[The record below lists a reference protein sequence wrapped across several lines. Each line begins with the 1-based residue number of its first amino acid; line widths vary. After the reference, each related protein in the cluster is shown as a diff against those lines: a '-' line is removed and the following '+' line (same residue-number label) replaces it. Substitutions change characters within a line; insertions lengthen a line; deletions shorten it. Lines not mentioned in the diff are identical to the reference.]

1 MKGGKD
7 EKGEAAATSD
17 GFQTNFEGKEI
28 KMKKHA
34 AWTWMLVLLFVAVLG
49 MGLPIYGQE
58 KAKQEPSA
66 KEMGKEAAAFVV
78 KRLVVGT
85 GVENGEP
92 VGVAETFPASTEKV
106 YCFLEATDITKDTEV
121 SFVWFN
127 GDKELSK
134 FSVPLK
140 QGSRWRTYAYKNL
153 RGLKGDWKVEIRDSD
168 GKVVKDVKF
177 KVE

>member
-1 MKGGKD
+1 
-7 EKGEAAATSD
+7 
-17 GFQTNFEGKEI
+17 
-28 KMKKHA
+28 MKKHA
-34 AWTWMLVLLFVAVLG
+34 AGIWILVLMVIAVWG
-49 MGLPIYGQE
+49 MAPLVCAQE
-58 KAKQEPSA
+58 KAKQEAPA
-66 KEMGKEAAAFVV
+66 KEVGKEAAAFAV

-92 VGVAETFPASTEKV
+92 VGVAETFPSSTEKV
-106 YCFLEATDITKDTEV
+106 YCFLEATDIAKDTEV
-121 SFVWFN
+121 SFAWFS

-140 QGSRWRTYAYKNL
+140 TGPRWRTYAYKNL
-153 RGLKGDWKVEIRDSD
+153 RELKGDWKVEVRDAD

>member
-1 MKGGKD
+1 
-7 EKGEAAATSD
+7 
-17 GFQTNFEGKEI
+17 
-28 KMKKHA
+28 MKKHA
-34 AWTWMLVLLFVAVLG
+34 AGIWIFVLMVIAVWGMVPLVCA
-49 MGLPIYGQE
+49 QE
-58 KAKQEPSA
+58 KAKQEAPA
-66 KEMGKEAAAFVV
+66 KEMAKEAAAFAV

-106 YCFLEATDITKDTEV
+106 YCFLEATDIAKDTEV
-121 SFVWFN
+121 SFAWFN

-140 QGSRWRTYAYKNL
+140 TGPRWRTYAYKNL
-153 RGLKGDWKVEIRDSD
+153 RELKGDWKVEIRDAD
-168 GKVVKDVKF
+168 GKVVKDAKF